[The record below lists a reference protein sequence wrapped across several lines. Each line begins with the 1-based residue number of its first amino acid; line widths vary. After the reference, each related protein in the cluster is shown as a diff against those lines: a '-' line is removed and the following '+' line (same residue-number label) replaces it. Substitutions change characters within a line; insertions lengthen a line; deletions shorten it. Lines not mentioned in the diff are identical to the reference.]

1 MARSEPVYSAAGRV
15 VGHITGDGWLEKRG
29 LDPKRHMLHTPTGW
43 ATDAVHLE
51 IPGLRGIR
59 LVTVTGEV
67 WEAPLALWRRYG
79 IPLDRGHGLQVVL
92 PARWW
97 QVRRPGEPEAV
108 QLALFGEGQ
117 P

>member
-15 VGHITGDGWLEKRG
+15 VGHLTLDGWLVKVG
-29 LDPKRHMLHTPTGW
+29 LDPAKHKLRQPEGW
-43 ATDAVHLE
+43 ATDAAHLE

-59 LVTVTGEV
+59 IVTVAGET
-67 WEAPLALWRRYG
+67 WEAPIALWRRYG

-92 PARWW
+92 PARYW
-97 QVRRPGEPEAV
+97 QVRRPGERQAV
-108 QLALFGEGQ
+108 QLELWGRQ